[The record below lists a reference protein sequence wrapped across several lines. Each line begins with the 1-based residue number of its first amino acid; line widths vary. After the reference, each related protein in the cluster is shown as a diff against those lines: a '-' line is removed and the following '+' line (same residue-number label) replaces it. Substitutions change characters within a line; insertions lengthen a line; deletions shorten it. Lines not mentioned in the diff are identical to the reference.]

1 MTLVKKICVLNK
13 NSQKTLHTPIILHRT
28 YPKRKEKIL
37 HKNEKLSN
45 EILSRKEHMPCV
57 TRNGLIVS
65 SNST

>member
-45 EILSRKEHMPCV
+45 EILSRKEHTPCV
-57 TRNGLIVS
+57 K
-65 SNST
+65 